1 MKSCLLFLLIIFGL
15 SCSSREKDNSPVLAR
30 VNNQV
35 LTVNS
40 LNEFLPPENRTDE
53 QVRGFIRGGVDNSV
67 LYDAAIGAGFHRD
80 KKIIEEKNSYFK
92 KRVIAAY
99 LQTSSLAKTKIT
111 NKQVRDYYDNHI
123 ESFRR
128 LSSAATVNH
137 FLVDNISDARLI
149 VSKLSQKKTAKPI
162 AELFSMF
169 DVETKTVKRGMLI
182 KELDGAL
189 FNKRIKSVIGP
200 IQSARG
206 YHVIN
211 VLKRHKIGSQLG
223 LENVYDD
230 IYQRLLAQHRAGVS
244 SDILDS
250 LKVKSKIFINTNY
263 KQK

>member
-1 MKSCLLFLLIIFGL
+1 
-15 SCSSREKDNSPVLAR
+15 
-30 VNNQV
+30 
-35 LTVNS
+35 
-40 LNEFLPPENRTDE
+40 
-53 QVRGFIRGGVDNSV
+53 
-67 LYDAAIGAGFHRD
+67 
-80 KKIIEEKNSYFK
+80 
-92 KRVIAAY
+92 
-99 LQTSSLAKTKIT
+99 
-111 NKQVRDYYDNHI
+111 
-123 ESFRR
+123 
-128 LSSAATVNH
+128 
-137 FLVDNISDARLI
+137 

-189 FNKRIKSVIGP
+189 FNKIIKSVIGP

-250 LKVKSKIFINTNY
+250 LKVKSKIFINANY